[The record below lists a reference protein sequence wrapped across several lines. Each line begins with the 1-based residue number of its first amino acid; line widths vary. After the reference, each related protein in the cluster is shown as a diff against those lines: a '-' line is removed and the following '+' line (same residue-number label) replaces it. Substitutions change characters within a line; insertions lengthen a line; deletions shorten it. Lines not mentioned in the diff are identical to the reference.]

1 VLSSL
6 RVDNMDRIIEVS
18 VNGDM
23 VCTLKLKM
31 MLTFKHYLS
40 ALDKRILY
48 LYQQDVEVADER
60 NWS

>member
-1 VLSSL
+1 
-6 RVDNMDRIIEVS
+6 MDRIIEVS
-18 VNGDM
+18 VNGDV

>member
-1 VLSSL
+1 MLSSL

-18 VNGDM
+18 VNGDV
-23 VCTLKLKM
+23 VCTLET

-48 LYQQDVEVADER
+48 LCQQDVEVADER